1 MLYEAAVSV
10 NGKNLE
16 FKQIHL
22 MCYPWEYFAL
32 TNFLG
37 VLLPYAVHYMSDKGK
52 NYVKDIE
59 RK

>member
-1 MLYEAAVSV
+1 M